1 MKNLALALVLLVLCC
16 ACNRRKQADFAV
28 AHQYTL
34 SGRVVSLNTL
44 EQTASVDSAAI
55 PNYMEAMTMDYP
67 IKSKAEFDRLRV
79 GETIKATLNVNATN
93 DEYNLTG
100 IQDQGV
106 GKK

>member
-1 MKNLALALVLLVLCC
+1 MKYLALVLVLLLLYG
-16 ACNRRKQADFAV
+16 ACNRRKQADFPV

-34 SGRVVSLNTL
+34 TGRVVSLNSQ
-44 EQTASVDSAAI
+44 EQTASIDSAAI

-67 IKSKAEFDRLRV
+67 IKSKTEFDRLRV

-93 DEYNLTG
+93 DEYNLTR
-100 IQDQGV
+100 IQDEGA